1 MRSTKTSFASLVI
14 VGGLVM
20 VGPLL
25 SGCSAE
31 DTISVANKPK
41 AGSGG
46 SSGTSSSGA
55 AGMMVGS
62 GSGGGGASVTSG
74 AGGMIVG
81 AGGNPNTS
89 AGGAAGTVD
98 TTPDAAGGAGG
109 SGGTSVMDAATEMA
123 PVVTCANPTM
133 CIKAALV
140 HRYSFNGTGTS
151 AMDTVGTSHGTVM
164 NGMLSGNGDVVLG
177 TGTPAVYVDLPNG
190 IISSLTNATVEAW
203 VNWSG
208 GNGWQRLF
216 DFGNSDAGVENVTG
230 SASTTFYLTPQAG
243 GPTAMLAAYKRS
255 DQTYAMETRAVSQ
268 LNTGLATATVSHV
281 AVVVD
286 QAHMLMTLYR
296 NGMPD
301 GSVLFTDSLGML
313 QDINN
318 WIGRSQY
325 TSDPPFAGTLT
336 EFRIYNAALAPDVI
350 QASYTAGP
358 NATF

>member
-1 MRSTKTSFASLVI
+1 MHFTRTPFVSLVLAGCVAMI
-14 VGGLVM
+14 GA
-20 VGPLL
+20 
-25 SGCSAE
+25 CSAE
-31 DTISVANKPK
+31 DTVSVAKPK
-41 AGSGG
+41 TGAGGSVDTG
-46 SSGTSSSGA
+46 SSGSAGTIFGA
-55 AGMMVGS
+55 GG
-62 GSGGGGASVTSG
+62 GNGGGGAITTV
-74 AGGMIVG
+74 GGGGTFVATG
-81 AGGNPNTS
+81 GGGGGNPNMST
-89 AGGAAGTVD
+89 GGAAGVTIPD
-98 TTPDAAGGAGG
+98 DAAAGG
-109 SGGTSVMDAATEMA
+109 SGSMDAATEMA

-133 CIKAALV
+133 CLKTALV

-151 AMDTVGTSHGTVM
+151 AMDTVGTAHGTVM
-164 NGMLSGNGDVVLG
+164 NGQLSGNGDVVLG

-190 IISSLTNATVEAW
+190 IISALTDATVEAW

-243 GPTAMLAAYKRS
+243 GPTAMLAAFKRA
-255 DQTYAMETRAVSQ
+255 DQTYDVETRAVSQ
-268 LNTGLATATVSHV
+268 QNIGLATGTVSHV

-286 QAHMLMTLYR
+286 HAHTLMTLYR

-301 GSVLFTDSLGML
+301 GSVLWSDSLSIL

-325 TSDPPFAGTLT
+325 TSDPPFAGTVT

-350 QASYTAGP
+350 QASFTAGP